1 MIIAALILSVAA
13 AVVPTSIY
21 VSIAW
26 WLDRYEKEPWWLLA
40 LTFLWGAVPA
50 IIFALIA
57 ELLLDIPIRA
67 LVIGD
72 GAVLIAAAVGAP
84 VAEELF
90 KAIPLLAIFLI
101 HPREFD
107 GLMDGLLYG
116 ALVGF
121 GFAMTEN
128 VFYFIGA
135 FSEGG
140 LGDFAAV
147 VFLRAVIFGLNHA
160 LFSSMFGLGLG
171 FARYAGSA
179 MVRWLAPGVG
189 LLLAI
194 LLHGIHNFFV
204 SVESS
209 LYLISLGSDWLGVLL
224 WLMLVYLAGREEA
237 RWIRQELANEVKDG
251 LLTPEQARAAARY
264 RSRVRARIAA
274 LQEHGFG
281 YAHKLGRLYSLAAEL
296 AFRKRQLHV
305 EGNSHDNVDVVRRL
319 REQIR
324 HLRRTL

>member
-1 MIIAALILSVAA
+1 MFIAALVLTVAA
-13 AVVPTSIY
+13 AVVPTTIY

-26 WLDRYEKEPWWLLA
+26 WLDRYEKEPWWLLG

-50 IIFALIA
+50 IIFALMA
-57 ELLLDIPIRA
+57 EILLDIPIRA
-67 LVIGD
+67 IVTGE
-72 GAVLIAAAVGAP
+72 GAAIVSAVVVAP

-90 KAIPLLAIFLI
+90 KAIPLLAIFII

-128 VFYFIGA
+128 VFYYAGA
-135 FSEGG
+135 FTDGG
-140 LGDFAAV
+140 LGDFAVV

-171 FARYAGSA
+171 FARYAGNA
-179 MVRWLAPGVG
+179 VVRWMAPLVG

-204 SVESS
+204 SVEST
-209 LYLISLGSDWLGVLL
+209 LFVISLGSDWLGVLL
-224 WLMLVYLAGREEA
+224 WLMLVYLAGRQEA
-237 RWIRQELANEVKDG
+237 RWIRQELANEVRDG
-251 LLTPEQARAAARY
+251 LLTPGQAHAAARY

-274 LQEHGFG
+274 LQEYGFG
-281 YAHKLGRLYSLAAEL
+281 YAHRLGRLYSLAAEL
-296 AFRKRQLHV
+296 AFRKRQLRI
-305 EGNSHDNVDVVRRL
+305 EGNSHDTVDVVRRL
-319 REQIR
+319 RNEIR
-324 HLRRTL
+324 RLRHDL

>member
-13 AVVPTSIY
+13 AVVPTTVY

-26 WLDRYEKEPWWLLA
+26 WLDRYEKEPWWLLG

-50 IIFALIA
+50 IIFALLA
-57 ELLLDIPIRA
+57 EVLLDIPIRA
-67 LVIGD
+67 LVTGD
-72 GAVLIAAAVGAP
+72 GAALVAAAIGAP

-128 VFYFIGA
+128 IFYFVGA
-135 FSEGG
+135 FAAGG
-140 LGDFAAV
+140 VGDFAAV
-147 VFLRAVIFGLNHA
+147 VFLRAVVFGLNHA
-160 LFSSMFGLGLG
+160 LFCSMFGLGLG
-171 FARYAGSA
+171 FARYAGSGT
-179 MVRWLAPGVG
+179 VRWLAPGVG

-194 LLHGIHNFFV
+194 LLHGIHNFFI
-204 SVESS
+204 SVEST
-209 LYLISLGSDWLGVLL
+209 LCLISLGSDWLGVVL
-224 WLMLVYLAGREEA
+224 WLLLVYLAGREEA
-237 RWIRQELANEVKDG
+237 RWIRQELTHEVNDG
-251 LLTPEQARAAARY
+251 VLTPEQAHATARY

-274 LQEHGFG
+274 LEEHGFG
-281 YAHKLGRLYSLAAEL
+281 YAHKLGRLYALAAEL
-296 AFRKRQLHV
+296 AFRKRQLRI
-305 EGNSHDNVDVVRRL
+305 EGNAHDSVDVVRRL
-319 REQIR
+319 RDEIR
-324 HLRRTL
+324 HLRREL